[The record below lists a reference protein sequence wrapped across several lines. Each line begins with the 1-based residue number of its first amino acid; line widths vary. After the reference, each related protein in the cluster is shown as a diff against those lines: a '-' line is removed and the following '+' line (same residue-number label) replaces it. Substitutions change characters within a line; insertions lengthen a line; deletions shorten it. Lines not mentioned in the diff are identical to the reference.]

1 MADQKININIGS
13 SYNGEGM
20 NKALGSIDKLSK
32 TTGKVAGAVGRL
44 GGSFE
49 ALGGSAGKAIG
60 NVSNLMGALA
70 TGGLWGG
77 IVAGLTTSI
86 ALFQDAMAMMDEM
99 KKRAEE
105 NAKEWKKAEE
115 NAKKWIQSIQENEL
129 NKIQQ
134 YGEKLV
140 STLNR
145 LADAEARV
153 TKAQN
158 DLNHAMDE
166 TKFAELQSDIAGS
179 INAASSPD
187 EKARARSLGN
197 IRLAE
202 AQQAMTL
209 EDQKAIVE
217 QKRVAL
223 ENAKAVVLHTKA
235 TIEAAEMASGLKADH
250 TKLDLAIKA
259 REEAELQLKLA
270 EEKQKAATIRA

>member
-129 NKIQQ
+129 NK
-134 YGEKLV
+134 
-140 STLNR
+140 
-145 LADAEARV
+145 
-153 TKAQN
+153 AQN

-217 QKRVAL
+217 QKRAAL

-270 EEKQKAATIRA
+270 EERQKAATIRA